1 MSRQMLPSRTT
12 AFTLVELLVVIGII
26 ALLIS
31 ILLPSLSKAQRAART
46 VQCASNMRSIMQ
58 GVQLYAQQFNG
69 AIPGSPWTSGAHLRS
84 ATELSRAGRPFV
96 PSGVTTASS
105 DTDADGV
112 ISMFDWM
119 TPVARM
125 IGASFPEGSDGA
137 SRQQRLLQLSE
148 YGIFVCPENQ
158 FIAGPFPAST
168 AWPNIRS
175 ISYATNLDFLL
186 LPFTTYN
193 GVTPSGGDL
202 GTFVSR
208 PQWNAPSG
216 YSPRLNRVG
225 NASRKAYLTEG
236 SRFLTAAGVFTY
248 NTRAVDSQ
256 QNGGAFADQ
265 RPYVAFA
272 FNRSKL
278 LPGSYGDPA
287 LSDTGVNRSVI
298 LTAFRHG
305 ATSANQNIN
314 AYRANI
320 AFFDGHVETLPVMEL
335 MNPEFHSPRG
345 TSLEISPS
353 QVYPRVIQ
361 QYFNGQTF
369 VGDNQFILP

>member
-1 MSRQMLPSRTT
+1 MSLSFRRHHG
-12 AFTLVELLVVIGII
+12 FTLVELLVVIGII

-31 ILLPSLSKAQRAART
+31 ILLPSLSKAQRAARA

-58 GVQLYAQQFNG
+58 GVLLYAQQYNG
-69 AIPGSPWTSGAHLRS
+69 AIPGSPWTSGAHVRAPSEFTRS
-84 ATELSRAGRPFV
+84 GRPFI
-96 PSGVTTASS
+96 PTGVTTPS
-105 DTDADGV
+105 TDDNTDGV

-119 TPVARM
+119 SPIAKL
-125 IGASFPEGSDGA
+125 IGANFPEGTDGA
-137 SRQQRLLQLSE
+137 SRQQRLLQLTQF
-148 YGIFVCPENQ
+148 GIFVCPENQ
-158 FIAGPFPAST
+158 LIAGPFPAS
-168 AWPNIRS
+168 ADWPNIRA
-175 ISYATNLDFLL
+175 ISYATNLDFLI

-193 GVTPSGGDL
+193 GQTPSGADL

-208 PQWNAPSG
+208 PQWNVPAG
-216 YSPRLNRVG
+216 YFPRLNRVG
-225 NASRKAYLTEG
+225 NAARKAYLTEG
-236 SRFLTAAGVFTY
+236 SRFVTAAGVITY
-248 NTRAVDSQ
+248 NWRSAEQQ
-256 QNGGAFADQ
+256 QNGGAFSDQ

-287 LSDTGVNRSVI
+287 ASDVGVNRSVI

-305 ATSANQNIN
+305 ATTANQNIN
-314 AYRANI
+314 SYRANI

-369 VGDNQFILP
+369 VGANQYILP